1 MFIMLIAF
9 FTWVYL
15 RVYFVCVCVCVCVY
29 VCMYVCVCA
38 CVCVSD
44 TYFDCSRNW
53 ALWPV
58 VVQCQI
64 NK

>member
-1 MFIMLIAF
+1 MLIAF

-15 RVYFVCVCVCVCVY
+15 RVYFVCVCMY
-29 VCMYVCVCA
+29 VCMCVRVCV

-58 VVQCQI
+58 VVQCQLN
-64 NK
+64 NKQ